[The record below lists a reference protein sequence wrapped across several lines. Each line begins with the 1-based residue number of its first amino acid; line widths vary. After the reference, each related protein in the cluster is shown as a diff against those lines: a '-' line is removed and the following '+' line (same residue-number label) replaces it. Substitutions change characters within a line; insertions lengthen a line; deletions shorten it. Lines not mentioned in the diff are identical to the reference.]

1 MQADTGRPCS
11 GKKLDMIQTQPRPI
25 DAIMG
30 PFLRFARLD
39 TSGGILL
46 LFSSA
51 AALIWANS
59 PWKASYQTLLH
70 MPLSVGFGKYT
81 IAQDLHH
88 FINDGLM
95 CIFFFLVGLEIKR
108 EILTGEL
115 SSVKRAA
122 LPFAAALGGV
132 VVPAL
137 IYIAVNRQSGAVQGW
152 AVPMATDIA
161 FALGVLALLGNRIS
175 ITLKIFVTA
184 LAIVDDIVA
193 VLIIAICYT
202 SGISFKSLIAALV
215 GLGFSFLANRLGIR
229 KPVVYALIGVFV
241 WLATLKS
248 GVHATVAGILL
259 AFTIPTKTSLE
270 VSEFLKSSREAIRG
284 IAGISEG
291 DDDARQ
297 RQENAAYELE
307 RQSERL
313 QTPLYRI
320 EHGLQPWV
328 SLVIMPVF
336 ALANAGVDVLGKFVP
351 ALTSTV
357 GLGVGLGLCMGK
369 PIGITLFSWLA
380 VRSGAFKPD
389 ILSWR
394 SLFGASCVCGIG
406 FTMSLFITSLAFRNT
421 PFLEVSKIGTLVASL
436 AAGLIGSLLLLH
448 KTPSD
453 EGWT

>member
-1 MQADTGRPCS
+1 
-11 GKKLDMIQTQPRPI
+11 MIQTQPRPI

-30 PFLRFARLD
+30 PFLRFARLEA
-39 TSGGILL
+39 SGGILL
-46 LFSSA
+46 LFATA
-51 AALIWANS
+51 AALVWANS
-59 PWKASYQTLLH
+59 PWKASYHTLLH

-81 IAQDLHH
+81 LAQDLHH
-88 FINDGLM
+88 FIDDGLM

-115 SSVKRAA
+115 SSAKRAA

-137 IYIAVNRQSGAVQGW
+137 VYIAVNRQSGAVNGW

-161 FALGVLALLGNRIS
+161 FALGVLALLGDRIS

-184 LAIVDDIVA
+184 LAIVDDLVA
-193 VLIIAICYT
+193 VLIIAIFFT
-202 SGISFKSLIAALV
+202 SGISFESLLAALSGV
-215 GLGFSFLANRLGIR
+215 GISFLANRLGVR
-229 KPVVYALIGVFV
+229 KPVVYALIGIFV

-248 GVHATVAGILL
+248 GLHATIAGILL
-259 AFTIPTKTSLE
+259 AFTIPVDTSLG
-270 VSEFLKSSREAIRG
+270 VSEFLTASQESLQRIGG
-284 IAGISEG
+284 IFEC

-297 RQENAAYELE
+297 QQENAAYELE
-307 RQSERL
+307 RQTERL

-336 ALANAGVDVLGKFVP
+336 ALANAGVDVLGNFVP

-357 GLGVGLGLCMGK
+357 GLGVGLGLCVGK

-380 VRSGAFKPD
+380 VRSGAASKPD

-394 SLFGASCVCGIG
+394 SLFGASCLCGIG
-406 FTMSLFITSLAFRNT
+406 FTMSLFVASLAFGNT
-421 PFLEVSKIGTLVASL
+421 PFLDISKIGTLVASL
-436 AAGLIGSLLLLH
+436 AAGLVGSLLLLRT
-448 KTPSD
+448 TPSEKD
-453 EGWT
+453 CM

>member
-1 MQADTGRPCS
+1 
-11 GKKLDMIQTQPRPI
+11 MIQTKPRPI
-25 DAIMG
+25 DTIVG
-30 PFLRFARLD
+30 PFLRFARLEA
-39 TSGGILL
+39 SGGILL
-46 LFSSA
+46 LFATA

-59 PWKASYQTLLH
+59 PWNASYYALLH
-70 MPLSVGFGKYT
+70 MPVSVVFGKYT
-81 IAQDLHH
+81 MAQDLHH

-122 LPFAAALGGV
+122 FPFAAALGGV

-137 IYIAVNRQSGAVQGW
+137 VYLAVNRQSGAVQGW
-152 AVPMATDIA
+152 AVPTATDIA
-161 FALGVLALLGNRIS
+161 FALGVLALLGDRIS
-175 ITLKIFVTA
+175 TTLKIFVAA

-193 VLIIAICYT
+193 VLIIAIFYT
-202 SGISFKSLIAALV
+202 SEISFKRLVAALV
-215 GLGFSFLANRLGIR
+215 GVGFSFLANRLGVR

-248 GVHATVAGILL
+248 GVHATIAGIAL
-259 AFTIPTKTSLE
+259 AFTIPVETSLE
-270 VSEFLKSSREAIRG
+270 ISEFLKASRGAIQR

-297 RQENAAYELE
+297 QQEGAAYELE
-307 RQSERL
+307 RQSEHL

-320 EHGLQPWV
+320 EHRLQPWV

-336 ALANAGVDVLGKFVP
+336 ALANAGVDVLGKLVP

-357 GLGVGLGLCMGK
+357 GLGVGIALWIGK

-380 VRSGAFKPD
+380 VSSGAASKPE

-394 SLFGASCVCGIG
+394 RLFGASCLCGIG
-406 FTMSLFITSLAFRNT
+406 FTMSLFIATLAFGDT
-421 PFLEVSKIGTLVASL
+421 PFLEISKIGTLVASL
-436 AAGLIGSLLLLH
+436 AAGLGGSLLLLH
-448 KTPSD
+448 STPSD
-453 EGWT
+453 EGCT

>member
-1 MQADTGRPCS
+1 MSNCDT
-11 GKKLDMIQTQPRPI
+11 LAVEQIYMIQTKPRPI
-25 DAIMG
+25 DTIMG
-30 PFLRFARLD
+30 PFLRFARLEA
-39 TSGGILL
+39 SGGILL
-46 LFSSA
+46 LVATA

-59 PWKASYQTLLH
+59 PWKASYHTLLH
-70 MPLSVGFGKYT
+70 MPVSVGFGKYT
-81 IAQDLHH
+81 MAQDLHH

-137 IYIAVNRQSGAVQGW
+137 VYIAVNRQSGAVQGW

-161 FALGVLALLGNRIS
+161 FALGVLALLGDRIS
-175 ITLKIFVTA
+175 ITLKVFVTA
-184 LAIVDDIVA
+184 LAIVDDIIA
-193 VLIIAICYT
+193 VLIVAIFYT
-202 SGISFKSLIAALV
+202 SGISFKSLVAALV
-215 GLGFSFLANRLGIR
+215 GVGFSFLANRLGVR

-248 GVHATVAGILL
+248 GVHATIAGILL
-259 AFTIPTKTSLE
+259 AFTIPAETSLE
-270 VSEFLKSSREAIRG
+270 VSQFLKASREAIQR

-297 RQENAAYELE
+297 QQESAAYELE

-336 ALANAGVDVLGKFVP
+336 ALANAGVDVLGRLVP

-357 GLGVGLGLCMGK
+357 GLGVGIGLWIGK

-380 VRSGAFKPD
+380 VRSGAASKPD

-394 SLFGASCVCGIG
+394 TLFGASCLCGIG
-406 FTMSLFITSLAFRNT
+406 FTMSLFISTLAFGDT
-421 PFLEVSKIGTLVASL
+421 PFLDVSKIGTLVASL
-436 AAGLIGSLLLLH
+436 AAGLGGSLLLLH
-448 KTPSD
+448 TTPSA
-453 EGWT
+453 EGST